1 MILLANQARGQK
13 WLSGVSGKPPVVARR
28 ASWEEP
34 TLLNF
39 ERIRSAALKR
49 DPYPY
54 MVVED
59 VINTDAVASV
69 VRDFPTI
76 DFPGSIPV
84 SEVKH
89 GPAFA
94 ALLEELNGDEFRRT
108 IAERFDIDL
117 TDRPIMTTVRGVMRD
132 KDGRIHTDS
141 KTKVIT
147 VLVYFNEDWQD
158 DSGHL
163 RILRNG
169 TDLEDFVEEIP
180 PRLGTM
186 VVFQVTDN
194 CWHGHKPVV
203 GKRLSIQMNY
213 LTGEAAKGKHQF
225 FHRLSAR
232 LKKLLSR

>member
-1 MILLANQARGQK
+1 
-13 WLSGVSGKPPVVARR
+13 
-28 ASWEEP
+28 
-34 TLLNF
+34 LLNLA
-39 ERIRSAALKR
+39 EIHSAALKR

-59 VINTDAVASV
+59 VISADALEAV
-69 VRDFPTI
+69 VRDFPAI
-76 DFPGSIPV
+76 DYPGSIPV
-84 SEVKH
+84 SEVSR
-89 GPAFA
+89 GPAFQ
-94 ALLEELNGDEFRRT
+94 ALLDELDGPAFRAA
-108 IAERFDIDL
+108 IAARFGIDL
-117 TDRPIMTTVRGVMRD
+117 DGRPTMTTVRGVMRD

-147 VLVYFNEDWQD
+147 VLLYFNEDWRE
-158 DSGHL
+158 SGGHL

-169 TDLEDFVEEIP
+169 TDLEDYVEEIP

-213 LTGEAAKGKHQF
+213 LTGEAARGKHQF

-232 LKKLLSR
+232 LKKLFARRH

>member
-1 MILLANQARGQK
+1 MLNLAEIQ
-13 WLSGVSGKPPVVARR
+13 
-28 ASWEEP
+28 
-34 TLLNF
+34 
-39 ERIRSAALKR
+39 SATLKR

-59 VINTDAVASV
+59 VINADAIEAILG
-69 VRDFPTI
+69 DFPAI
-76 DFPGSIPV
+76 DYPGSIPV
-84 SEVKH
+84 SEVRY
-89 GPAFA
+89 GPAFQT
-94 ALLEELNGDEFRRT
+94 LLDELNGPAFRDT
-108 IAERFDIDL
+108 IAARFGLDL
-117 TDRPIMTTVRGVMRD
+117 ANRPIMTTVRGVMRD

-147 VLVYFNEDWQD
+147 VLLYFNQDWR
-158 DSGHL
+158 DSGGHL

-169 TDLEDFVEEIP
+169 TDLDDFVEEIP
-180 PRLGTM
+180 PKLGTM

-213 LTGEAAKGKHQF
+213 LTGEAARGKHQF

-232 LKKLLSR
+232 LKKLFARRH

>member
-1 MILLANQARGQK
+1 MAIPSPAHA
-13 WLSGVSGKPPVVARR
+13 SR
-28 ASWEEP
+28 ASREEP

-39 ERIRSAALKR
+39 ERIRNAALRR

-59 VINTDAVASV
+59 VIDTDAIASV
-69 VRDFPTI
+69 IRDFPAI

-84 SEVKH
+84 SEVSH

-94 ALLEELNGDEFRRT
+94 ALLKELNGDEFRRT
-108 IAERFDIDL
+108 IASRFGLDL
-117 TDRPIMTTVRGVMRD
+117 SDRPIMTTVRGVMRD

-158 DSGHL
+158 DGGHL

-186 VVFQVTDN
+186 VIFQVTDN

>member
-1 MILLANQARGQK
+1 MLNLA
-13 WLSGVSGKPPVVARR
+13 
-28 ASWEEP
+28 E
-34 TLLNF
+34 
-39 ERIRSAALKR
+39 IHSAALKR

-59 VINTDAVASV
+59 AINADALEAV
-69 VRDFPTI
+69 VRDFPAI

-84 SEVKH
+84 SEVSH
-89 GPAFA
+89 GPAFQ
-94 ALLEELNGDEFRRT
+94 ALLDELNGAAFRAA
-108 IAERFDIDL
+108 IAAKFGIDL
-117 TDRPIMTTVRGVMRD
+117 DGRPIMTTVRGVMRD

-147 VLVYFNEDWQD
+147 VLLYFNEDWRE
-158 DSGHL
+158 SGGHL

-169 TDLEDFVEEIP
+169 TDLEDYVEEIP

-213 LTGEAAKGKHQF
+213 LTGEAARGKHQF

-232 LKKLLSR
+232 LKKLFARRH

>member
-1 MILLANQARGQK
+1 
-13 WLSGVSGKPPVVARR
+13 
-28 ASWEEP
+28 
-34 TLLNF
+34 LLNLA
-39 ERIRSAALKR
+39 EIQSATLKR

-59 VINTDAVASV
+59 VINADAIEAILG
-69 VRDFPTI
+69 DFPAI
-76 DFPGSIPV
+76 DYPGSIPV
-84 SEVKH
+84 SEVRY
-89 GPAFA
+89 GPAFQT
-94 ALLEELNGDEFRRT
+94 LLDELNGPAFRDT
-108 IAERFDIDL
+108 IAARFGLDL
-117 TDRPIMTTVRGVMRD
+117 ANRPIMTTVRGVMRD

-147 VLVYFNEDWQD
+147 VLLYFNQDWR
-158 DSGHL
+158 DSGGHL

-169 TDLEDFVEEIP
+169 TDLDDFVEEIP
-180 PRLGTM
+180 PKLGTM

-213 LTGEAAKGKHQF
+213 LTGEAARGKHQF

-232 LKKLLSR
+232 LKKLFARRL